1 MGFFDLS
8 LRYKL
13 PLWGGALI
21 LASVLAVSAALML
34 KAYEDLKEDLRTSA
48 EGLGGILTKT
58 LFAPLLH
65 DDVWRAFEQVNAAF
79 HGGRRPD
86 HPIQPEVIFVVGPV
100 GQIVVST
107 APGELPLTADLER
120 LGPDHAL
127 LARELDRHPPRGGL
141 VQGMDSGGR
150 LYFAFPIREESAQVG
165 TLVLGYSRD
174 VFLPRFRGLA
184 LYGILIGALVL
195 AVLLPLN
202 WYWGQRMARPLVDLS
217 RRMGRVASGGQDD
230 PPREVYPFR
239 DELGRLFQAYDAM
252 ADELRQKA
260 LLERE
265 LLQSERLSAIGQL
278 ASGIA
283 HEVNNPLGGML
294 MALDTLK
301 ARGGLPEHAARTL
314 DMLERGLKQIQE
326 TVAALL
332 VQARDQGRI
341 LTARDLEDVRTLIH
355 PQALKKSLRLDWSVD
370 LPADTRLP
378 AAAVRQILI
387 NLLLNAVQA
396 APEAG
401 WASLS
406 LSPRDGGLD
415 MAVVNPAEPIPPE
428 RLRHLFEPFVSG
440 REGGSGLGL
449 WVTYQIVGQLGGRIG
464 ARCADGLV
472 RFDVWLPLASAEPA
486 NGQRTLPAERP
497 RPDQPIVK
505 EPS

>member
-13 PLWGGALI
+13 PLWGGGLI
-21 LASVLAVSAALML
+21 LLSVLAVSAALMF

-107 APGELPLTADLER
+107 APQELPLTAELES
-120 LGPDHAL
+120 LGAEHAA
-127 LARELDRHPPRGGL
+127 LARELDRHPAPGGL
-141 VQGMDSGGR
+141 VGNVDAGR
-150 LYFAFPIREESAQVG
+150 RVYFAFPIREESAQVG

-184 LYGILIGALVL
+184 LYGVLIGALVL

-202 WYWGQRMARPLVDLS
+202 WYWGQRMARPLVDLA
-217 RRMGRVASGGQDD
+217 RRMGRAVRGGHEDD

-239 DELGRLFQAYDAM
+239 DELGQSFRAFEAM
-252 ADELRQKA
+252 REEMRQKA

-265 LLQSERLSAIGQL
+265 LLQSERLSAIGRL

-294 MALDTLK
+294 MAVDTLK
-301 ARGGLPEHAARTL
+301 ALGGLPEHAARTL
-314 DMLERGLKQIQE
+314 DMLERGLAQIQE

-332 VQARDQGRI
+332 VQARDQKRP
-341 LTARDLEDVRTLIH
+341 LTAQDLEDVRTLIH
-355 PQALKKSLRLDWSVD
+355 PQALEKSLTLDWSVD
-370 LPADTRLP
+370 LPAGPAPP
-378 AAAVRQILI
+378 AAACRRILI

-396 APEAG
+396 APEEG
-401 WASLS
+401 RVGLT
-406 LSPRDGGLD
+406 LGPRDEGL
-415 MAVVNPAEPIPPE
+415 AITVVNPAEPIPPE
-428 RLRHLFEPFVSG
+428 CLAHLFEPFVSG

-449 WVTYQIVGQLGGRIG
+449 WVTYQIVRQLNGRIG
-464 ARCADGLV
+464 AACADGLV
-472 RFDVWLPLASAEPA
+472 RFDVWLPLS
-486 NGQRTLPAERP
+486 
-497 RPDQPIVK
+497 
-505 EPS
+505 